1 MLSKGREMAA
11 DTVVLTVRLPV
22 ALQQQLDTVAQA
34 EDPMEFHTEREETL
48 YTTLKQVLQNH
59 ISNHRL
65 GYHETLSACVS
76 VLGYVLYV
84 MSDDW
89 DEAPA
94 LIEST
99 VAELKQRTQARVLRA
114 CPALPPFHDYG
125 TRAAMTELG
134 HDIGTALATFLA
146 TSGIEH
152 NMSVA
157 ATWRAYL
164 SLVADVLAMPLHDS
178 AHTPA
183 EVDAEIDTLRDE
195 LPVVMHLWAEE
206 AR

>member
-1 MLSKGREMAA
+1 
-11 DTVVLTVRLPV
+11 
-22 ALQQQLDTVAQA
+22 
-34 EDPMEFHTEREETL
+34 MEFHTTREEAL

-59 ISNHRL
+59 VSNHRI

-99 VAELKQRTQARVLRA
+99 VTELKQRAHARILRA
-114 CPALPPFHDYG
+114 LPTFHDYV
-125 TRAAMTELG
+125 TRAAMSELG
-134 HDIGTALATFLA
+134 YDLGTALATFLA
-146 TSGIEH
+146 TAGIEYE
-152 NMSVA
+152 MSVA
-157 ATWRAYL
+157 ATWHAYL
-164 SLVADVLAMPLHDS
+164 SLVADVLAMPLHDG
-178 AHTPA
+178 AQTPA
-183 EVDAEIDTLRDE
+183 ETDAEIDTLRDE
-195 LPVVMHLWAEE
+195 LPVVMHLWDDE

>member
-1 MLSKGREMAA
+1 
-11 DTVVLTVRLPV
+11 
-22 ALQQQLDTVAQA
+22 
-34 EDPMEFHTEREETL
+34 MEFHTEREEAL

-59 ISNHRL
+59 VSNHRL

-89 DEAPA
+89 DEALA

-99 VAELKQRTQARVLRA
+99 IAELKRRTQARVWR
-114 CPALPPFHDYG
+114 ALPTLPTFHNYV

-134 HDIGTALATFLA
+134 HDLGTALATFLSTA
-146 TSGIEH
+146 GIEH
-152 NMSVA
+152 NMTVA

-164 SLVADVLAMPLHDS
+164 SLVADVLTMPLHDG
-178 AHTPA
+178 AQTPA
-183 EVDAEIDTLRDE
+183 EADTEIDTLRNE
-195 LPVVMHLWAEE
+195 LPVVMRLWDEE

>member
-1 MLSKGREMAA
+1 
-11 DTVVLTVRLPV
+11 
-22 ALQQQLDTVAQA
+22 
-34 EDPMEFHTEREETL
+34 MEFHTEREEAL
-48 YTTLKQVLQNH
+48 YTILKQVLQNH
-59 ISNHRL
+59 VSNHRI

-99 VAELKQRTQARVLRA
+99 IAELKQRTQARVLRA
-114 CPALPPFHDYG
+114 LPTLQTFHDYV

-134 HDIGTALATFLA
+134 QDLGTALATFLSTA
-146 TSGIEH
+146 GIEH

-157 ATWRAYL
+157 ATWRSHL
-164 SLVADVLAMPLHDS
+164 SLVADVLTMPLH
-178 AHTPA
+178 AGAQTPA
-183 EVDAEIDTLRDE
+183 EIDAEIDSLRDE
-195 LPVVMHLWAEE
+195 LPVLMHLWDDE

>member
-1 MLSKGREMAA
+1 
-11 DTVVLTVRLPV
+11 
-22 ALQQQLDTVAQA
+22 
-34 EDPMEFHTEREETL
+34 MEFHTEREEAL

-59 ISNHRL
+59 VSNHRI

-99 VAELKQRTQARVLRA
+99 VAELKQRTHARVL
-114 CPALPPFHDYG
+114 CALDLPTFHDYV

-134 HDIGTALATFLA
+134 HDLGTALATFLSTA
-146 TSGIEH
+146 GIEH

-164 SLVADVLAMPLHDS
+164 SLVADVLAMPLHDWRTNAS
-178 AHTPA
+178 G
-183 EVDAEIDTLRDE
+183 DRRRD
-195 LPVVMHLWAEE
+195 
-206 AR
+206 

>member
-1 MLSKGREMAA
+1 
-11 DTVVLTVRLPV
+11 
-22 ALQQQLDTVAQA
+22 
-34 EDPMEFHTEREETL
+34 MEFHTEREEAL

-59 ISNHRL
+59 VSNHHL

-84 MSDDW
+84 MSDGW

-99 VAELKQRTQARVLRA
+99 VAELKQRTRARALH
-114 CPALPPFHDYG
+114 ALPTLPTFHDYA

-134 HDIGTALATFLA
+134 HDLGTALATFLSTA
-146 TSGIEH
+146 GIEH
-152 NMSVA
+152 NMTVA

-164 SLVADVLAMPLHDS
+164 SLVADVLAMPLHDGVQ
-178 AHTPA
+178 TPA
-183 EVDAEIDTLRDE
+183 EADAEIDTMRDE
-195 LPVVMHLWAEE
+195 LPVVMHLWDDE

>member
-1 MLSKGREMAA
+1 
-11 DTVVLTVRLPV
+11 
-22 ALQQQLDTVAQA
+22 
-34 EDPMEFHTEREETL
+34 MEFHTEREEAL
-48 YTTLKQVLQNH
+48 YATLKQVLQNH
-59 ISNHRL
+59 VSNHRI

-89 DEAPA
+89 DEVPA

-99 VAELKQRTQARVLRA
+99 IAELKQRTHMRVLRA
-114 CPALPPFHDYG
+114 LPTLPPFHDYV

-134 HDIGTALATFLA
+134 YDLGTALTIFLSTA
-146 TSGIEH
+146 GIEH

-164 SLVADVLAMPLHDS
+164 SLVADVLAMPRH
-178 AHTPA
+178 AGAQTPA
-183 EVDAEIDTLRDE
+183 EIDAEIDSLRGE
-195 LPVVMHLWAEE
+195 LPVVMHLWDDE

>member
-1 MLSKGREMAA
+1 
-11 DTVVLTVRLPV
+11 
-22 ALQQQLDTVAQA
+22 
-34 EDPMEFHTEREETL
+34 MEFHTEREEAL

-59 ISNHRL
+59 VSTYRI

-94 LIEST
+94 LIAST
-99 VAELKQRTQARVLRA
+99 IAELKQRMHERVLG
-114 CPALPPFHDYG
+114 ALSTLPTFHDYV

-134 HDIGTALATFLA
+134 HDVGTALATFLA

-157 ATWRAYL
+157 ATWRSHL

>member
-1 MLSKGREMAA
+1 
-11 DTVVLTVRLPV
+11 
-22 ALQQQLDTVAQA
+22 
-34 EDPMEFHTEREETL
+34 MEFHTEREEAL

-59 ISNHRL
+59 VSNHRL

-99 VAELKQRTQARVLRA
+99 ITELKQRTQARILRA
-114 CPALPPFHDYG
+114 LPTLPPFHDYV
-125 TRAAMTELG
+125 TRAAMTALG
-134 HDIGTALATFLA
+134 HDLGPALATFLSTA
-146 TSGIEH
+146 GIAH

-157 ATWRAYL
+157 ATWRA
-164 SLVADVLAMPLHDS
+164 SRPLV
-178 AHTPA
+178 
-183 EVDAEIDTLRDE
+183 
-195 LPVVMHLWAEE
+195 
-206 AR
+206 

>member
-1 MLSKGREMAA
+1 
-11 DTVVLTVRLPV
+11 
-22 ALQQQLDTVAQA
+22 
-34 EDPMEFHTEREETL
+34 MEFHTDREEAL
-48 YTTLKQVLQNH
+48 YTTLKHVLQNH
-59 ISNHRL
+59 VNTHQL

-99 VAELKQRTQARVLRA
+99 IAELKQRTHARVSQT
-114 CPALPPFHDYG
+114 LPPLSTFHDYI
-125 TRAAMTELG
+125 TRAAMSELG
-134 HDIGTALATFLA
+134 HDLGTALATFLA

-152 NMSVA
+152 NMSVV

-164 SLVADVLAMPLHDS
+164 SLVADVLAMPLHDG
-178 AHTPA
+178 AYTPEETEA
-183 EVDAEIDTLRDE
+183 EMNTLRDE
-195 LPVVMHLWAEE
+195 LPVVMHIWDEE
-206 AR
+206 GR

>member
-1 MLSKGREMAA
+1 
-11 DTVVLTVRLPV
+11 
-22 ALQQQLDTVAQA
+22 
-34 EDPMEFHTEREETL
+34 MEFHNEREEAL

-59 ISNHRL
+59 VSNHRI

-89 DEAPA
+89 DDAPA
-94 LIEST
+94 LIAST
-99 VAELKQRTQARVLRA
+99 IAELQQRTQARDLH
-114 CPALPPFHDYG
+114 ALSTLPTFHDYA

-134 HDIGTALATFLA
+134 HDLGTALATFLSTA
-146 TSGIEH
+146 GIEH
-152 NMSVA
+152 NMSVV

-164 SLVADVLAMPLHDS
+164 SLVADVLAMPLH
-178 AHTPA
+178 AGVQTPG
-183 EVDAEIDTLRDE
+183 EIEAEIDSLRDE
-195 LPVVMHLWAEE
+195 LLVVMRLWDEE

>member
-1 MLSKGREMAA
+1 
-11 DTVVLTVRLPV
+11 
-22 ALQQQLDTVAQA
+22 
-34 EDPMEFHTEREETL
+34 MEFHTEREEAL

-59 ISNHRL
+59 VSTHRL

-114 CPALPPFHDYG
+114 LPTLPAFHDYV

-134 HDIGTALATFLA
+134 HDLGTALATFLSA
-146 TSGIEH
+146 SGIEH
-152 NMSVA
+152 DMSVA

-164 SLVADVLAMPLHDS
+164 SLVADVLAMPLHDG
-178 AHTPA
+178 AQTPA
-183 EVDAEIDTLRDE
+183 EADAEIDTLRDE
-195 LPVVMHLWAEE
+195 LPVVMHLWDEE

>member
-1 MLSKGREMAA
+1 
-11 DTVVLTVRLPV
+11 
-22 ALQQQLDTVAQA
+22 
-34 EDPMEFHTEREETL
+34 MEFHTEREEAL
-48 YTTLKQVLQNH
+48 YITLKQVLQNH
-59 ISNHRL
+59 VSNHRL

-99 VAELKQRTQARVLRA
+99 VAELKQRTQARVSRA
-114 CPALPPFHDYG
+114 LPALPAFHDYV

-134 HDIGTALATFLA
+134 HDLGTALATFL
-146 TSGIEH
+146 TGSGIEH
-152 NMSVA
+152 DMSVA

-164 SLVADVLAMPLHDS
+164 SLVADVLAMPVHDG
-178 AHTPA
+178 AETPA
-183 EVDAEIDTLRDE
+183 AVDAELDTERDE
-195 LPVVMHLWAEE
+195 
-206 AR
+206 

>member
-1 MLSKGREMAA
+1 
-11 DTVVLTVRLPV
+11 
-22 ALQQQLDTVAQA
+22 
-34 EDPMEFHTEREETL
+34 MEFHSEREEAL
-48 YTTLKQVLQNH
+48 YITLKQVLRNH
-59 ISNHRL
+59 VSTHRI

-94 LIEST
+94 LIENT
-99 VAELKQRTQARVLRA
+99 IAELKQRTQARVLRT
-114 CPALPPFHDYG
+114 LPTLPTFHDYA
-125 TRAAMTELG
+125 TRAPMSELG
-134 HDIGTALATFLA
+134 HDLGTALATFLA
-146 TSGIEH
+146 ASGIEH

-164 SLVADVLAMPLHDS
+164 SLVADVLAMPLYDGVY
-178 AHTPA
+178 TPA
-183 EVDAEIDTLRDE
+183 EADAEIATLRDE
-195 LPVVMHLWAEE
+195 LPVVMRLWDEE

>member
-1 MLSKGREMAA
+1 
-11 DTVVLTVRLPV
+11 
-22 ALQQQLDTVAQA
+22 
-34 EDPMEFHTEREETL
+34 MEFHTEREEAL

-59 ISNHRL
+59 VSNHRL

-76 VLGYVLYV
+76 VLGDALYV

-89 DEAPA
+89 DEAPG

-99 VAELKQRTQARVLRA
+99 VTELKQRAHARVLRA
-114 CPALPPFHDYG
+114 IPALPTFHDYV

-134 HDIGTALATFLA
+134 HDLGTALATFLSA
-146 TSGIEH
+146 SGIEH

-164 SLVADVLAMPLHDS
+164 SLVADVLAMSLHDG
-178 AHTPA
+178 AQTPA
-183 EVDAEIDTLRDE
+183 EADAEIDTLRD
-195 LPVVMHLWAEE
+195 
-206 AR
+206 

>member
-1 MLSKGREMAA
+1 
-11 DTVVLTVRLPV
+11 
-22 ALQQQLDTVAQA
+22 
-34 EDPMEFHTEREETL
+34 MEFHTEREEAL
-48 YTTLKQVLQNH
+48 YATLKQVLQNH
-59 ISNHRL
+59 VSNHRI

-89 DEAPA
+89 DEVPA

-99 VAELKQRTQARVLRA
+99 LAELKQRTHMRVLRA
-114 CPALPPFHDYG
+114 LPTLPPFHDYV

-134 HDIGTALATFLA
+134 YDLGTALTIFLSTA
-146 TSGIEH
+146 GIEH

-164 SLVADVLAMPLHDS
+164 SLVADVLTMPRH
-178 AHTPA
+178 AGAQTPA
-183 EVDAEIDTLRDE
+183 EIDAEIDSLRGE
-195 LPVVMHLWAEE
+195 LPVVMHLWDDE

>member
-1 MLSKGREMAA
+1 
-11 DTVVLTVRLPV
+11 
-22 ALQQQLDTVAQA
+22 
-34 EDPMEFHTEREETL
+34 MEFHTTREEAL

-99 VAELKQRTQARVLRA
+99 VAELKQRTQAHALHA
-114 CPALPPFHDYG
+114 IPALPTFHDYV

-134 HDIGTALATFLA
+134 HDLGTALATFLTNA
-146 TSGIEH
+146 GVEH
-152 NMSVA
+152 DMSVT

-164 SLVADVLAMPLHDS
+164 SLVADVLAMPLYDG
-178 AHTPA
+178 AYTPA
-183 EVDAEIDTLRDE
+183 QIDAEIDSLRDE
-195 LPVVMHLWAEE
+195 LSVVMHLWDEE
-206 AR
+206 AS

>member
-1 MLSKGREMAA
+1 
-11 DTVVLTVRLPV
+11 
-22 ALQQQLDTVAQA
+22 
-34 EDPMEFHTEREETL
+34 MEFHTEREEAL
-48 YTTLKQVLQNH
+48 YTTLKHVLQNH
-59 ISNHRL
+59 VSNHQL

-99 VAELKQRTQARVLRA
+99 IAELKQRTHARVSHT
-114 CPALPPFHDYG
+114 LPPLPTFHDYS
-125 TRAAMTELG
+125 TRAAMSELG
-134 HDIGTALATFLA
+134 HDLGTALATFLA
-146 TSGIEH
+146 TSGVEH

-164 SLVADVLAMPLHDS
+164 SLVADVLAMPLHDD
-178 AHTPA
+178 AHTP
-183 EVDAEIDTLRDE
+183 EETEAEIDILRDE
-195 LPVVMHLWAEE
+195 LPVVMHIWDEE
-206 AR
+206 GR

>member
-1 MLSKGREMAA
+1 
-11 DTVVLTVRLPV
+11 
-22 ALQQQLDTVAQA
+22 
-34 EDPMEFHTEREETL
+34 MEFHTEREEVL

-59 ISNHRL
+59 VSNHRL

-84 MSDDW
+84 MSDGW

-99 VAELKQRTQARVLRA
+99 VGELKQRTHARVPR
-114 CPALPPFHDYG
+114 ALPTLPTFHDYV

-134 HDIGTALATFLA
+134 HDLGTALATFLTNA
-146 TSGIEH
+146 GVEH
-152 NMSVA
+152 DMSVT

-164 SLVADVLAMPLHDS
+164 SLVADVLAMPLHDG
-178 AHTPA
+178 AYTPA
-183 EVDAEIDTLRDE
+183 EIDAEIDTMRDE
-195 LPVVMHLWAEE
+195 LPVVMHLWDDE

>member
-1 MLSKGREMAA
+1 
-11 DTVVLTVRLPV
+11 
-22 ALQQQLDTVAQA
+22 
-34 EDPMEFHTEREETL
+34 MEFHTEREEDL
-48 YTTLKQVLQNH
+48 YITLKQVLQNH
-59 ISNHRL
+59 VSNHRL
-65 GYHETLSACVS
+65 SYHETLSACVS

-99 VAELKQRTQARVLRA
+99 IAELKQRMHKRALRA
-114 CPALPPFHDYG
+114 LPTLPTFDYV

-134 HDIGTALATFLA
+134 HDLGTALATFLSNA
-146 TSGIEH
+146 GIEY
-152 NMSVA
+152 NMSVV
-157 ATWRAYL
+157 ATWRTYL
-164 SLVADVLAMPLHDS
+164 SLVADVLVMPLHDG

-183 EVDAEIDTLRDE
+183 EADAEINMLRDE
-195 LPVVMHLWAEE
+195 LLVVMRLWDDE

>member
-1 MLSKGREMAA
+1 
-11 DTVVLTVRLPV
+11 
-22 ALQQQLDTVAQA
+22 
-34 EDPMEFHTEREETL
+34 MEFHTEREEAL

-59 ISNHRL
+59 VSNHRI

-84 MSDDW
+84 MSDGW

-94 LIEST
+94 LIAST
-99 VAELKQRTQARVLRA
+99 ITELKQRIHARVLSA
-114 CPALPPFHDYG
+114 TAALPPFHDYV

-134 HDIGTALATFLA
+134 HDLGTALATFLSTA
-146 TSGIEH
+146 GIEH
-152 NMSVA
+152 DMSVT

-164 SLVADVLAMPLHDS
+164 SLVADVLTMPLH
-178 AHTPA
+178 AGVQTP
-183 EVDAEIDTLRDE
+183 AEIDTEIESLHDE
-195 LPVVMHLWAEE
+195 LLVVMHLWDDE